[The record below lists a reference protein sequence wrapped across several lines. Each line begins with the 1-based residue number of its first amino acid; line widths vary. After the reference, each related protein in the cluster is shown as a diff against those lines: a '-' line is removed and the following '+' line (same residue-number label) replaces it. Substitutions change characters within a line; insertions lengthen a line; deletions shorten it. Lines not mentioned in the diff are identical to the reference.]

1 MVYGSPMVEFLIW
14 LIRKIGLGNIATLGL
29 LFAAFGTFALGL
41 SKIVRGFDL
50 ELTWTLVTL
59 GIALGWVF
67 AQSRLSGSRAGIL
80 ALIIGI
86 AIIFVQVGQL
96 GEPLIA
102 LVRAVANL
110 VWQNLLW
117 LRAALVES
125 RLRDTPD
132 VHASLRA
139 LAEFLSDISTLLVR
153 TRDWLGAI
161 VGGIP
166 AFDPVAVAITWSL
179 VVWCVVLWAVWSIL
193 RRGRTFEAFLPALV
207 LLAAMLGY
215 TGADS
220 AYLAPLLGATL
231 LLMPLASQ
239 RVRERA
245 WKHAGIGVA
254 EDLTQDIAML
264 TIPLAFILLLFAYLT
279 PSVSIQEIV
288 RAAQERIEEQ
298 TRDVPRLTDSFGL
311 MPQPTQRTV
320 FDQVRA
326 PGLPRRHLLGAG
338 QELSQQLVMT
348 VKTDEIIS
356 DEDTPPRH
364 YWRGSTYDRYNGR
377 GWATSATEIVD
388 YRAGELAV
396 TENITAQRVVEQQV
410 EWLGAPGLIYAT
422 GTLVTADQNFRVA
435 WRSPQ
440 DAFSAST
447 RSETVTYSV
456 ESRVSVVGEKELRAS
471 GVNYPAWV
479 RERYLAPL
487 DGIPE
492 RVLTL
497 ARDLTATAP
506 TPYDRARALE
516 TYLRKFPYTLDVPA
530 PPPNRDVVDYFLFDA
545 KRGYCDYYATAMVV
559 LARAAG
565 LPARLVVGY
574 APGFYNNSTGQ
585 FIVTEADAHS
595 WVEIYFLNYGWIE
608 FEPTA
613 SRAPIERPTE
623 TPQTET
629 VELPP
634 GPEPNIFERLSRSE
648 WRAWLWLSATF
659 VVIAL
664 ATITWAL
671 LDDLRLRWMSP
682 QDAIAT
688 VYSRVARFARQL
700 GLSARASH
708 TPNEIGA
715 RLREY
720 LTALSLDRRA
730 RALWKGADAGVDTLT
745 ALYVEATYSPRAP
758 SAQDLASARRAW
770 RELRWRLWLAWMWRM
785 LRRMRQ

>member
-1 MVYGSPMVEFLIW
+1 MIDFLNW
-14 LIRKIGLGNIATLGL
+14 LIRKIGLQTITTLAL
-29 LFAAFGTFALGL
+29 LFAAFGAFALGL

-50 ELTWTLVTL
+50 ELAWTLVTL
-59 GIALGWVF
+59 GIALGWLL
-67 AQSRLSGSRAGIL
+67 AQSRLSGSPAHLI

-86 AIIFVQVGQL
+86 AIILGRVGQL
-96 GEPLIA
+96 GGPLIA

-110 VWQNLLW
+110 VWQIVLW
-117 LRAALVES
+117 LRDALVES
-125 RLRDTPD
+125 KLHEPPD
-132 VHASLRA
+132 AHASLRT
-139 LAEFLSDISTLLVR
+139 LAEFLSDISTLLFR
-153 TRDWLGAI
+153 TRDWLSAI
-161 VGGIP
+161 ASGIP

-193 RRGRTFEAFLPALV
+193 RRGRTFEAFLPAIV
-207 LLAAMLGY
+207 LLAAILAY

-239 RVRERA
+239 RVRERV
-245 WKHAGIGVA
+245 WKHTGIGIA
-254 EDLTQDIAML
+254 EDLMQDIAML

-279 PSVSIQEIV
+279 PSVSVQEIV

-311 MPQPTQRTV
+311 IPQPTQRTV

-338 QELSQQLVMT
+338 QELSQQLAMI
-348 VKTDEIIS
+348 VKTDEVIS
-356 DEDTPPRH
+356 DADAPPRH

-377 GWATSATEIVD
+377 GWTTSATEIVE
-388 YRAGELAV
+388 YRAGESAV
-396 TENITAQRVVEQQV
+396 AETQPAQRIVEQQV
-410 EWLGAPGLIYAT
+410 EWLGAPGLLYAT
-422 GTLVTADQNFRVA
+422 GTLVTADQNFRIA

-440 DAFSAST
+440 DAFSASA

-456 ESRVSVVGEKELRAS
+456 ESRVSVVGEKELRTS

-479 RERYLAPL
+479 RERYLASL

-497 ARDLTATAP
+497 ACDLTATAP
-506 TPYDRARALE
+506 TPYDRARTLE

-574 APGFYNNSTGQ
+574 APGFYNNFTGQ

-595 WVEIYFLNYGWIE
+595 WVEIYFPEYGWIE

-613 SRAPIERPTE
+613 SRAPIERAAE
-623 TPQTET
+623 TPQTEI

-634 GPEPNIFERLSRSE
+634 SPEPNALERLSRSE
-648 WRAWLWLSATF
+648 WRAWLWLPATF
-659 VVIAL
+659 VVIAC
-664 ATITWAL
+664 AIIAWSL
-671 LDDLRLRWMSP
+671 LDDLRLRRMP
-682 QDAIAT
+682 PHDAIAT
-688 VYSRVARFARQL
+688 LYRRVARFARRL
-700 GLSARASH
+700 GLPARASH

-715 RLREY
+715 LLREHFA
-720 LTALSLDRRA
+720 ALSRDGRA
-730 RALWKGADAGVDTLT
+730 RGLWQSADTRVDALT
-745 ALYVEATYSPRAP
+745 ALYVHASYSPRAP
-758 SAQDLASARRAW
+758 SEQDRASARRVW
-770 RELRWRLWLAWMWRM
+770 RELQWRLWLAWMWRGW
-785 LRRMRQ
+785 RVRQ